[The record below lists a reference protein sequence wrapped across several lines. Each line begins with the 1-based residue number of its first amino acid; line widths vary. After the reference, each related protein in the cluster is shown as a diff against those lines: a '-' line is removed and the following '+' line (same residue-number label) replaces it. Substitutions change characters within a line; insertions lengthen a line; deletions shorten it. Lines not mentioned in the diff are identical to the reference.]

1 MTEPVLLASGEGA
14 AVDMGTMGEGW
25 TKVGSKQSDDTF
37 GAWEFSMQGAAGA
50 PPPHIHREIHEL
62 MVLLEGEAE
71 FIVGDHTRRVSAGA
85 FVYAPPGAVHGIVP
99 TADTDIRAL
108 IITSPAAKHE
118 AVIEAIE
125 KMAAS
130 GGPPDPQKIAEFF
143 GGVDMQM
150 AEGSH

>member
-14 AVDMGTMGEGW
+14 TVNMGPMGQGW
-25 TKVGSKQSDDTF
+25 TKLGSKQSEDTF
-37 GAWEFSMQGAAGA
+37 GAWEFSMKGATAA
-50 PPPHIHREIHEL
+50 PPPHIHNEIHEL
-62 MVLLEGEAE
+62 MVLLSGEAE
-71 FIVGDHTRRVSAGA
+71 VIIGDQTRLVSAGGFA
-85 FVYAPPGAVHGIVP
+85 YAPPGVIHGIAP

-108 IITSPAAKHE
+108 IITSPGSKHE

-130 GGPPDPQKIAEFF
+130 GGPPDPERMAEFF
-143 GGVDMQM
+143 AGVDMQM